1 MGQAMMK
8 ATLQTLAAAAL
19 LSSCTQAD
27 WDEAYDYFT
36 KPDSVSSAHVAH

>member
-1 MGQAMMK
+1 MMK
-8 ATLQTLAAAAL
+8 AILVTLSAAAL

-36 KPDSVSSAHVAH
+36 KPDAASSAHVAS